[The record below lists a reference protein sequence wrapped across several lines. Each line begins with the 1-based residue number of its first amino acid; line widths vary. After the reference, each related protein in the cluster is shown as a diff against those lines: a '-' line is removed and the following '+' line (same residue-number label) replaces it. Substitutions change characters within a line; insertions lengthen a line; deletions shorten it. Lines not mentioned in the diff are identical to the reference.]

1 VPRLLVVHHTS
12 SPALRAMLEA
22 VVAGARDP
30 ELAEAGIDVVVS
42 PALAA
47 TVPDVLAADAFVLG
61 TPANIGYMSGALKH
75 FFDQVYYPC
84 LDAKAGAPY
93 GLYVH
98 GASDT
103 TGAVRAVKSI
113 ASGLG
118 WAEVVSPVVAIGPVG
133 KDVERQCYELGATV
147 AANLAGLP
155 SGVTP
160 GQADGA
166 VSTSAGSWPRSCS
179 STMAAFRPGAPVIEP
194 PGWVVAPVW
203 YRPGIGIR
211 CDAQPGAGRSAP
223 DWATPRSPPW
233 NAPCTICG
241 FSCS

>member
-84 LDAKAGAPY
+84 LQARPGAPY

-98 GASDT
+98 GDNDT
-103 TGAVRAVKSI
+103 TGAVRAVTSI
-113 ASGLG
+113 AGALG
-118 WAEVVSPVVAIGPVG
+118 WTEVARPVAVTGPVG
-133 KDVERQCYELGATV
+133 KDVTEACYELGATV
-147 AANLAGLP
+147 AANLL
-155 SGVTP
+155 S
-160 GQADGA
+160 
-166 VSTSAGSWPRSCS
+166 
-179 STMAAFRPGAPVIEP
+179 
-194 PGWVVAPVW
+194 
-203 YRPGIGIR
+203 
-211 CDAQPGAGRSAP
+211 
-223 DWATPRSPPW
+223 
-233 NAPCTICG
+233 
-241 FSCS
+241 